1 MGRVRRLHGGAVAT
15 VALSGLWKERPGW
28 WYYVRCQ
35 AKRHIISLMQSV
47 EQKFNRFPGPYR
59 LYQGG
64 GYSKCSDSTQIRD
77 FSLSMELQYSGYS
90 G

>member
-1 MGRVRRLHGGAVAT
+1 MGRVRRLHTLAEAT
-15 VALSGLWKERPGW
+15 VAISGLWRVRPGW
-28 WYYVRCQ
+28 GHSVTC
-35 AKRHIISLMQSV
+35 KFKHHIISLMQSV

-64 GYSKCSDSTQIRD
+64 GYSKCSESTQILD
-77 FSLSMELQYSGYS
+77 FSLSIELQYSGYS